1 MAVYGLDL
9 SVLNSWYQSK
19 LGASQAAYAAPATS
33 TNALATA
40 AAGLTP
46 PWDAASDTGSIEEL
60 RRGVLASGEFFDSK
74 KSAFSDLDAP
84 DDYKALFD
92 LYVGLK
98 TLSSLAEKAMDKTV
112 SETDRKFINTRFSE
126 GLAQLDSFYASMS
139 LDNLTLLKGEQLSS
153 ADSSVAI
160 SRGESVYVT
169 GTVHTGAFDAEV
181 ASLTGDVQFTVS
193 VKKNG
198 VTQDIAIN
206 LADMGATTRSLD
218 NVSAHINTA
227 LDAAGVLTRFSR
239 VKLGTADE
247 DGVIAGS
254 DYGFKV
260 SGISTEV
267 VSFST
272 AAGSPAVYLAGTS
285 GQNDQAAGQVVK
297 LTDLGAAAPTTAF
310 STRLEAAPDTSQVA
324 VVGSDD
330 GETRTKEVV
339 NPLEIKASAT
349 ALDGSVFV
357 VGSTSA
363 ALDNAE
369 IKGEHD
375 MVLAKYDSTGKM
387 VWSRVLGAA
396 TEASATSVA
405 VDGSGNVV
413 VAGIVEGTLGTS
425 TNIGGKDSFVAKYDA
440 NGVEQWLSR
449 FGGTGNDQPN
459 AVTVA
464 SDGTIYV
471 AGKAATAF
479 GGASHL
485 GGASDGYLRAIDS
498 DGTTLSTTRIGTSG
512 DETASSLAMASD
524 GNLIVASQED
534 GVAVIRKFNT
544 ADLSAGPLWTQ
555 SLGDLGAGRIGD
567 VAVDGTNIYI
577 AGSAD
582 GTFAPSA
589 PLNAYS
595 GGERDAFLVKL
606 TDGASATVDY
616 TTFLGSDKDETANA
630 ITLDGTKVYLAGK
643 TTGSLPGQTL
653 VGERDAFAASFNA
666 SDGAFD
672 WAVQLSGRNGVSE
685 ATGVSIVAGGDSVL
699 DAMGLPAGT
708 LTYADSR
715 VVTDRTAARD
725 GDYMYISVNG
735 GRREKISI
743 DDDDTMRSL
752 TFKINSALVLDGTA
766 DVRRA
771 TNGDA
776 LRITP
781 KEGSTIEL
789 FSGGEGRDLLK
800 ALGMAPGAIVKKVSL
815 LDQDGTADAPPL
827 FSMDLPTQL
836 DLSDKDTSKT
846 AFDAISHAMTIIQ
859 RAYRELSTPASLKTL
874 LDGSSAGKK
883 GGTVPAYLTAQLA
896 NYSAGLARLS
906 SGSSSGGLY

>member
-1 MAVYGLDL
+1 VAVYGLDF
-9 SVLNSWYQSK
+9 SVLNGWYQSK
-19 LGASQAAYAAPATS
+19 LSASQASNLAPQTRTA
-33 TNALATA
+33 NEKA
-40 AAGLTP
+40 AAGVTP
-46 PWDAASDTGSIEEL
+46 PWDVASKTASIEEL

-74 KSAFSDLDAP
+74 KSAFSDLKAP

-112 SETDRKFINTRFSE
+112 SEADRKFINTRFAE
-126 GLAQLDSFYASMS
+126 GLAQLDSFYDSMK
-139 LDNLTLLKGEQLSS
+139 LDGLTLLKGKQLSS
-153 ADSSVAI
+153 ADSNVAI

-169 GTVHTGAFDAEV
+169 GKVHSGDFDAEV

-239 VKLGTADE
+239 VKLGTPDE
-247 DGVIAGS
+247 NNIIPGN

-260 SGISTEV
+260 AGISTEV
-267 VSFST
+267 VSFS
-272 AAGSPAVYLAGTS
+272 AVSGSPAIYLAGTS
-285 GQNDQAAGQVVK
+285 GLNDNAAGQVVK

-310 STRLEAAPDTSQVA
+310 STRLEAAPDTSEVA
-324 VVGSDD
+324 VVGSEGD
-330 GETRTKEVV
+330 ETRTKEVA
-339 NPLEIKASAT
+339 NPLEIKSSAT
-349 ALDGSVFV
+349 AVDGSVFV
-357 VGSTSA
+357 VGTTSA
-363 ALDNAE
+363 ALGGAD
-369 IKGEHD
+369 IKGERD

-396 TEASATSVA
+396 AEAGATSVA
-405 VDGSGNVV
+405 VDASGNVV
-413 VAGIVEGTLGTS
+413 VAGIVEGGLGTT
-425 TNIGGKDSFVAKYDA
+425 TNIGGKDSFVAKYNA

-449 FGGTGNDQPN
+449 FGGTGDDQPN
-459 AVTVA
+459 AVTIA
-464 SDGTIYV
+464 GDGTIYV
-471 AGKAATAF
+471 AGKAASAF
-479 GGASHL
+479 GGENHL
-485 GGASDGYLRAIDS
+485 GGASDGYLRAIDAS
-498 DGTTLSTTRIGTSG
+498 GTTLSTTRIGGAG
-512 DETASSLAMASD
+512 DETVSAITMASD

-534 GVAVIRKFNT
+534 GVGVIRKFDT
-544 ADLSAGPLWTQ
+544 ADLAAGPLWTQ
-555 SLGDLGAGRIGD
+555 SLGDMGAGRIGD
-567 VAVDGTNIYI
+567 IAVDGSNIYI
-577 AGSAD
+577 AGSA
-582 GTFAPSA
+582 GGSFAPSA
-589 PLNAYS
+589 PLTAHS
-595 GGERDAFLVKL
+595 GGTRDAVLIKL

-630 ITLDGTKVYLAGK
+630 ITLDGAKLYLAGK

-653 VGERDAFAASFNA
+653 IGERDAFAASFNA
-666 SDGAFD
+666 ADGAFD

-685 ATGVSIVAGGDSVL
+685 MTGVSVVAGGDSVL
-699 DAMGLPAGT
+699 DAMGLPAGA

-725 GDYMYISVNG
+725 GDHFYLSVNG

-743 DDDDTMRSL
+743 DADDTMRSL
-752 TFKINSALVLDGTA
+752 TFKINGALILDGTA

-776 LRITP
+776 LRISP

-789 FSGGEGRDLLK
+789 FAGGEGRDLLK
-800 ALGMAPGAIVKKVSL
+800 ALGMAPGAIVKRASL
-815 LDQDGTADAPPL
+815 LDKDGSADAPPL
-827 FSMDLPTQL
+827 FAMDLPTLL

-846 AFDAISHAMTIIQ
+846 AFDAISHAMTIVQ
-859 RAYRELSTPASLKTL
+859 RSYRELTTPAGLKNL
-874 LDGSSAGKK
+874 LNEGPGKR
-883 GGTVPAYLTAQLA
+883 GGTVPPYLAAQLA
-896 NYSAGLARLS
+896 NYTAGLERLG
-906 SGSSSGGLY
+906 GSTSNGLY